1 MTTIEEILEQ
11 EQRLASAKRTLD
23 VEAID
28 RIYADD
34 LLLTGVLGDP
44 TCSKSAVMD
53 EIRRGIT
60 ERDAAKAAGVPFE
73 TVTENE
79 DTKILPLGDTAIA
92 SYRFVVAIKGQNLD
106 RRRQYRTTNVWTK
119 RDGGWQIV
127 AAHMAFVLDPQ
138 QAAMLGGAG
147 HAR

>member
-1 MTTIEEILEQ
+1 MTLIDEILEQ
-11 EQRLASAKRTLD
+11 EQRLASAKRMLGVD
-23 VEAID
+23 AID

-44 TCSKSAVMD
+44 TCSKRSVMD

-79 DTKILPLGDTAIA
+79 DAKILALEDTAIA
-92 SYRFVVAIKGQNLD
+92 SYRFVVAFKGPNLD
-106 RRRQYRTTNVWTK
+106 RRRQYPAVR
-119 RDGGWQIV
+119 GS
-127 AAHMAFVLDPQ
+127 A
-138 QAAMLGGAG
+138 
-147 HAR
+147 